1 MCKDYRGIQE
11 RVMNNGMVMRETQIQ
26 LPDINQTTLSQW
38 YIKRQ
43 KKKEQEILK
52 QGLPQRT
59 EPAASK
65 TPLPAAIPL
74 PPSLPQVNYPVP
86 FQFVLPTNATGT
98 AILRGQTSKACQPI
112 PILPAPVPPV
122 TFLQPPTVVRRFPP
136 VPIQS
141 KIQTQHHQLQSW
153 QQKSQSQPSVHS
165 KQKDETR
172 TTQEQKASTSRK
184 RSSSYNMVCSK
195 CGKKKDPENHKQYFG
210 NWYCNTMTDES
221 FETWRENLKNNK
233 RYKKKKTD

>member
-86 FQFVLPTNATGT
+86 FKFVLPTNTTGT
-98 AILRGQTSKACQPI
+98 AVLRGQTSKACQPM
-112 PILPAPVPPV
+112 PILPAPVPLI

-141 KIQTQHHQLQSW
+141 KIQTQHHQPQSW

-210 NWYCNTMTDES
+210 NWYCNTMTEN

-233 RYKKKKTD
+233 GYKKKKTD

>member
-86 FQFVLPTNATGT
+86 FKFVLPTNTTGT
-98 AILRGQTSKACQPI
+98 AVLRGQTSKACQPI

-141 KIQTQHHQLQSW
+141 KIQTQHHQPQSW

-172 TTQEQKASTSRK
+172 TTQEQKASTSRR
-184 RSSSYNMVCSK
+184 RSSYDMVCSK

-210 NWYCNTMTDES
+210 NWYCNTMTEN

-233 RYKKKKTD
+233 GYKKKKTD

>member
-52 QGLPQRT
+52 QELPQRT

-86 FQFVLPTNATGT
+86 FKFVLPTNTTGT
-98 AILRGQTSKACQPI
+98 AVLRGQTSKACQPM
-112 PILPAPVPPV
+112 PILPAPVPPI

-141 KIQTQHHQLQSW
+141 KIQTQHHQPQSW

-184 RSSSYNMVCSK
+184 RSSYNTVCSK

>member
-86 FQFVLPTNATGT
+86 FKFVLPTNTTGT
-98 AILRGQTSKACQPI
+98 AVLRGQTSKACQPM
-112 PILPAPVPPV
+112 PILPAPVPPI

-141 KIQTQHHQLQSW
+141 KIQTQHHQPQSW

-184 RSSSYNMVCSK
+184 RSSYNTVCSK

-233 RYKKKKTD
+233 GYKKKKTD

>member
-52 QGLPQRT
+52 QGLPQQT

-86 FQFVLPTNATGT
+86 FKFVLPTNTTGT
-98 AILRGQTSKACQPI
+98 AVLRGQTSKACQPI

-141 KIQTQHHQLQSW
+141 KIQTQHHQPQSW

-172 TTQEQKASTSRK
+172 TTQEQKASTSRR
-184 RSSSYNMVCSK
+184 RSSYDMVCSK

-210 NWYCNTMTDES
+210 NWYCNTMTEN

-233 RYKKKKTD
+233 GYKKKKTD